1 MKLKQLVGVGMLA
14 TPAALG
20 VAHAQAAPKA
30 APAAAPAEPESYFS
44 VSVGQIQGS
53 DYSYDV
59 EGIIDVE
66 AEVGDGYII
75 EAAYG
80 RRFRDNWRGEISV
93 SWRDHDNA
101 TTNSLLGVNRT
112 GPGLSAYTVD
122 AIGYYDFRPGD
133 PVNFYLGAGLG
144 VGSVTIDDG
153 VIVDSTGEGLQL
165 QAIAGMEAEL
175 SSSAKVFAEARLRS
189 FRPSIEAGTVGNSGQ
204 VNDDFDISSASIQ
217 AGVKFLF

>member
-14 TPAALG
+14 APAALG
-20 VAHAQAAPKA
+20 VAHAQAAPKP
-30 APAAAPAEPESYFS
+30 APAAEPSEPKSYFS
-44 VSVGQIQGS
+44 LSVGQIEGS

-66 AEVGDGYII
+66 AEIGDGYII

-80 RRFRDNWRGEISV
+80 RRFGDNWRGEIAV

-101 TTNSLLGVNRT
+101 TTNSLLGTNLT
-112 GPGLSAYTVD
+112 GPGMSAYTVD
-122 AIGYYDFRPGD
+122 AIGYYDFRPD
-133 PVNFYLGAGLG
+133 SPVNFYVGAGLG
-144 VGSVTIDDG
+144 VGSLTIDDG

-165 QAIAGMEAEL
+165 QAIGGMEAKL
-175 SSSAKVFAEARLRS
+175 STSTKVFAEARVRS
-189 FRPSIEAGTVGNSGQ
+189 FRPSIEAGTVGASGE
-204 VNDDFDISSASIQ
+204 VRDDFNITSASIQ

>member
-1 MKLKQLVGVGMLA
+1 MKLKQLVGAGILA
-14 TPAALG
+14 SPAALG
-20 VAHAQAAPKA
+20 VAHAQAAQK
-30 APAAAPAEPESYFS
+30 PAAAAAPVEPRSY
-44 VSVGQIQGS
+44 VSLSIGQIEGS

-80 RRFRDNWRGEISV
+80 RRFWDNWRGEVSV

-101 TTNSLLGVNRT
+101 TTNSLLGANRT

-133 PVNFYLGAGLG
+133 LVNFYLGAGLG
-144 VGSVTIDDG
+144 VGNVTIDDG
-153 VIVDSTGEGLQL
+153 VIVDSTGDGLQL
-165 QAIAGMEAEL
+165 QGIAGVEAEL
-175 SSSAKVFAEARLRS
+175 SGSSKVFAEARLRS
-189 FRPSIEAGTVGNSGQ
+189 FHPSIESGTAGASGA
-204 VNDDFDISSASIQ
+204 VNDDFDITSASMQ

>member
-1 MKLKQLVGVGMLA
+1 MKLKQLVGAGMLA
-14 TPAALG
+14 APAVLG
-20 VAHAQAAPKA
+20 VAHAQTAPKP
-30 APAAAPAEPESYFS
+30 APAAAPAEPKSYFS
-44 VSVGQIQGS
+44 LSVGQIEGS

-133 PVNFYLGAGLG
+133 LVNFYLGAGLG

-175 SSSAKVFAEARLRS
+175 SSSSKVFAEARVRS